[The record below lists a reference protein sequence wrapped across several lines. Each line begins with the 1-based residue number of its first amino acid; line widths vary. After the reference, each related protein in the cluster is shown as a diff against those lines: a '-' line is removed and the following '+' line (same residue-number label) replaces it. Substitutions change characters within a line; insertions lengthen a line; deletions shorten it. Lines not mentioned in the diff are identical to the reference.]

1 MPAAGVMSRH
11 GGPPYSRRLAAA
23 LSRLD
28 ALIDWER
35 SVRAAGAHRRMR
47 VSSAPCG
54 DLLARLGSPQ
64 SRLPVAVHITG
75 SKGKGSVAALTAAAL
90 SAAGYR
96 TGVYGSP
103 HVASVTERV
112 RIDGVP
118 VGEDALA
125 VALEAA
131 LDARAAAIADRGGG
145 GGGEGA
151 RGEEGDGGSTP
162 NAAHGATVDGSTPA
176 AAVPN
181 GRGAT
186 HPPVHAAAD
195 ASWFDVM
202 TAAGFLT
209 LATAGVDAA
218 AVEVGLGGALDS
230 TAVLSA
236 PVAVLTNVYD
246 EHAAIIGP
254 TLVDI
259 ATEKAGIVARGGRL
273 ITGVPPGSAVAAA
286 IERVVRSRRAAG
298 VTYVCLEGDD
308 LSIDERNAALAGE
321 VLDQLGRNG
330 HSVRRPSAAVG
341 SSGAPPSGSGAERG
355 GGPISSRLLDWPGVR
370 AAAAAALPG
379 RMELFSIPLPP
390 VADAAVAATPPP
402 SATLWV
408 GIDGGHVPDS
418 VAAAAVTVGA
428 RVADAGGPS
437 AVTVVLGLGMD
448 KDASGIVAA
457 LRGALPGITR
467 FVCTTVARS
476 EVYLQTEEL
485 AAAVRQMGGNA
496 AVEVAP
502 DPLAALELALK
513 RARGGGDVPPS
524 WVLFSGSLHLA
535 GAVRPAVAA
544 AAAPPGGGG
553 GGGLLRT

>member
-96 TGVYGSP
+96 TGV
-103 HVASVTERV
+103 
-112 RIDGVP
+112 
-118 VGEDALA
+118 
-125 VALEAA
+125 
-131 LDARAAAIADRGGG
+131 
-145 GGGEGA
+145 
-151 RGEEGDGGSTP
+151 TP

-535 GAVRPAVAA
+535 GAASKRD
-544 AAAPPGGGG
+544 
-553 GGGLLRT
+553 